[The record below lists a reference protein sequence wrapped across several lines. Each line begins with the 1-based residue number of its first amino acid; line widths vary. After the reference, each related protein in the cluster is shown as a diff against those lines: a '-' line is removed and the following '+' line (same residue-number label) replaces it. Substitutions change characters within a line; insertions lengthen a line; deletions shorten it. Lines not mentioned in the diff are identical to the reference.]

1 MIPHLVEAISSGFL
15 VINKKTQRGKGI
27 QSAALIDKSE
37 VMVLV

>member
-1 MIPHLVEAISSGFL
+1 MIPHLVVAISSGFF
-15 VINKKTQRGKGI
+15 VINKKTQCGKGI